1 MFSYIEKDQIVTEIY
16 ELSSMIYM
24 RIRVESFKKRDNLNV
39 IFVNDSGIVLGTV
52 TFTNEMQW
60 SSYRLNNVR

>member
-1 MFSYIEKDQIVTEIY
+1 
-16 ELSSMIYM
+16 MIYM

-52 TFTNEMQW
+52 TFTNEMQ
-60 SSYRLNNVR
+60 